1 MFHVSGKIQPQMVK
15 LRAKLKQRVRRGMIR
30 MIRTITVGSC
40 VSIQGLLVKQ
50 LDNGQLVIRVGDQL
64 YQGSAVPRPS

>member
-1 MFHVSGKIQPQMVK
+1 
-15 LRAKLKQRVRRGMIR
+15 MIR

-50 LDNGQLVIRVGDQL
+50 LDNGQLVIRVGDRL